1 MLQTVLWVIQRISSL
16 AILDILLVAV
26 VYFGV
31 LSLVRAT
38 QAIPLL
44 RGVLLLTTVS
54 VVLGGLSQL
63 PTFGMIVRTIVPAL
77 LVAIPVIFQPELRRA
92 LERLGRFGELIG
104 TPRHNELEDEV
115 QTVSQAA
122 HKLSKLGHGA
132 LMILQGDTGL
142 QHLVDTG
149 TALNAK
155 LTVELL
161 LTIFHPNTPLHDGG
175 VIIAHNQIIAAGCVL
190 PLTNAHLDDHRM
202 GLRHRAG
209 LGVSEATDAI
219 AVIVSE
225 ETGSI
230 SLAHEGRITR
240 HISIDELQKMILNL
254 RQPNLPQLGMGHLGD
269 LFSGLQKPKNGQH
282 MND

>member
-1 MLQTVLWVIQRISSL
+1 MLQTILWVIQRISSL

-44 RGVLLLTTVS
+44 RGVLLLTAVS

-104 TPRHNELEDEV
+104 TPRHNALEDEV

-122 HKLSKLGHGA
+122 HKLSQLGHGA

-254 RQPNLPQLGMGHLGD
+254 RQPNLPQFGRGHFGD
-269 LFSGLQKPKNGQH
+269 IFSGLQKTKNGQH
-282 MND
+282 VDD

>member
-1 MLQTVLWVIQRISSL
+1 MIQTVLWVIQRISSL

-44 RGVLLLTTVS
+44 RGVLLLTAVS

-92 LERLGRFGELIG
+92 LERLGRFSELIG

-122 HKLSKLGHGA
+122 HKLSQLGHGA

-254 RQPNLPQLGMGHLGD
+254 RQPNLPQFGRGHFGD
-269 LFSGLQKPKNGQH
+269 IFSGLQKPKNGQH
-282 MND
+282 VDD